1 MPLARYFLFVGAA
14 LLVLLFIAD
23 EYLPKLPVAVAER
36 TDAAADLSVIRI
48 HSDRKWP
55 ERVVFDT
62 TVPPITPAA
71 TATVEANAST
81 PANVTDVSAKVAD
94 VSAKVRVREV
104 FAQLPLSY
112 QLQPADP
119 RKPEPK
125 PQSKRK
131 TMARSRIAP
140 PMMLVAQQP
149 RVMLVAQQPRVGL
162 FGNTVW

>member
-1 MPLARYFLFVGAA
+1 MPLARYFFFVGAA
-14 LLVLLFIAD
+14 LLALLFIAD

-36 TDAAADLSVIRI
+36 TDAAAGLSVIRI

-71 TATVEANAST
+71 TATAEAKASA
-81 PANVTDVSAKVAD
+81 PASVAD

-104 FAQLPLSY
+104 FAQLPLSD
-112 QLQPADP
+112 QVQPADP

-125 PQSKRK
+125 HRSKRK
-131 TMARSRIAP
+131 TVARSHIDP
-140 PMMLVAQQP
+140 PMI
-149 RVMLVAQQPRVGL
+149 LVAQQPRVGL
-162 FGNTVW
+162 FGNTIW